1 MDVRSLQISIS
12 LTLRCQLLENFRAS
26 TVNLWIVRDFF
37 CGVYL
42 ELSPPYG
49 IAVFLRYTRTCIGF
63 YLLILSWILVLA
75 CALFLK
81 CTLVLH
87 ALILIS
93 LFWSIP
99 PTRLSGGPNGPRVT
113 GGLEAHWLSIKFVLR
128 HCTFTLAIVI
138 FSDLG
143 FLLIGISLSCNLL
156 VVLTW
161 ELQMLGV
168 TVWFNL
174 TFADNIV
181 AKSGVNAA

>member
-1 MDVRSLQISIS
+1 M
-12 LTLRCQLLENFRAS
+12 AS

-42 ELSPPYG
+42 ELPTLWHTN
-49 IAVFLRYTRTCIGF
+49 FLRHTRTCIGF

-81 CTLVLH
+81 CRLVLH
-87 ALILIS
+87 ALILIP

-99 PTRLSGGPNGPRVT
+99 STRLSGGPNGPRVT
-113 GGLEAHWLSIKFVLR
+113 GGWKHIGLVSNFVLR

-143 FLLIGISLSCNLL
+143 LLQIRISLSCNLL

-161 ELQMLGV
+161 ELQILLFGLG
-168 TVWFNL
+168 L
-174 TFADNIV
+174 TCLERPPSEEWKTLSVYIFWPQWMF
-181 AKSGVNAA
+181 